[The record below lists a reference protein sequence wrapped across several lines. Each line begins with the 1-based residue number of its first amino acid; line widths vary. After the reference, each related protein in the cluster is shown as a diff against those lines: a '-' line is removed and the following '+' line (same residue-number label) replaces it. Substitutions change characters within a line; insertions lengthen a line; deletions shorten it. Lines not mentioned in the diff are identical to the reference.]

1 MIIDWFFADYDLDP
15 QIPLLMM
22 MIDQILQLLMTIDPC
37 ADNDDDFAASKI
49 SKEFSWDFF
58 C

>member
-1 MIIDWFFADYDLDP
+1 MIIDWFFAGYDLDP

-49 SKEFSWDFF
+49 SKEES
-58 C
+58 